1 VFWPLED
8 QKAFVPAGGKSALAA
23 FGVKMSERRVSPRI
37 EIEVEMEAR
46 ENGDV
51 FPGTSVNVSE
61 TGILIQTNKDLNPG
75 EIVTVRL
82 ICPGEQ
88 EIVGIGKV
96 VRNHDLGFGKVAY
109 AVQWDLTRS
118 QKDALREVIMTGK
131 K

>member
-1 VFWPLED
+1 
-8 QKAFVPAGGKSALAA
+8 
-23 FGVKMSERRVSPRI
+23 MSERRVSPRI

-75 EIVTVRL
+75 EIITVRL

-88 EIVGIGKV
+88 EIVGLGKV